1 MNTKYNLPKNRNP
14 FTWGQV
20 ITKHEVVI
28 KDNLHQI
35 LVSLN
40 SNGNV
45 YVVNTFHDDDDNLC
59 HDVML
64 YINYEFILEFHDT
77 ELDNG
82 SMFREIRSANF
93 ECETLIY
100 D

>member
-14 FTWGQV
+14 LTWGQV
-20 ITKHEVVI
+20 ITKHEVII

-64 YINYEFILEFHDT
+64 YINYERILEYRDT

-82 SMFREIRSANF
+82 SMLREIRSANF
-93 ECETLIY
+93 ECETLTY